1 MQHDDVSTRQ
11 QEGSG
16 RNVWVKKQEV
26 ILDGGRREGANEM
39 RVHKCGEEEGQ
50 Q

>member
-1 MQHDDVSTRQ
+1 MFDEEMVSSQTQHDRSGRQ

-26 ILDGGRREGANEM
+26 ILEEGGGR
-39 RVHKCGEEEGQ
+39 GQ
-50 Q
+50 MK